1 MIRARSLRLCCV
13 FISWI
18 INAIFL
24 HAQESS
30 RLVTQTIDETKLT
43 GLHGNVHPLVQRRY
57 DLGSV
62 SREVP
67 AKRVL
72 LLLGRPAERDLG
84 LSQYLNEVH
93 GRGSQQYHHWLTP
106 EQFGTRFGPSDSD
119 IQVVCEW
126 LSTKGFQTGRVSKA
140 KTLIEFS
147 GTIGQINDAFHT
159 QIHRYAVNGE
169 LHYANASDPQIP
181 EALSKIVR
189 GISPL
194 NDFYAKPNLRVPG
207 HASFDPSSKQ
217 FTPEFTLSGP
227 NGSLFGVGPEDFATE
242 YDLAPLYAAGIN
254 GSGQTIGI
262 INRSNIDLSLVNAY
276 RALFKLPTNP
286 PQVVV
291 DGGDPGVNGN
301 NPGFDEDAIEAY
313 LDVELAGS
321 VAPATTVN
329 LYIAS
334 FDTVNDPLIL
344 AAQRAIEDNKA
355 DVLSISFGN
364 CEQNLGTSHNQIL
377 NSLWQQAAAQGQT
390 VFVSAGDSGSA
401 GCDDPVTENLAGLGL
416 AVSGFASTPWNIAV
430 GGTDFFYQDYASGAP
445 STATLWNVTNDANN
459 GSLKARLPEQ
469 VWNDSFGFDVM
480 PSMFPLLAGSG
491 GASSIYAKPSWQ
503 NAPGLPNDG
512 HRDLPDVSLF
522 AADGANLSAYA
533 ICASAGDCAADSN
546 GRIPVSIVGGTSAS
560 SPAMAGIMA
569 LVNQKH
575 GRQGQANFVLY
586 PLARQF
592 PAAFHDITLGGNN
605 VPCLAGSPDCVIGTG
620 TIETGRNTLSGYA
633 AAKGYDLASGLGSV
647 DASMLVENWGN
658 ITFLPSITTLQLSST
673 TFAHG
678 TPVTLTADVT
688 HNSAS
693 TSPSGNVSIQTNS
706 PTPFNQTQSV
716 LPIGSNGNASGSTD
730 SLPGGSYEIWASYAG
745 DGNYS
750 GSTSSPVSL
759 TVTPEASTVGISA
772 VTLSPPVIPAANCVP
787 SVGPGENAVA
797 SGSTVFPSTVLW
809 LSANPIGKSG
819 LSGATG
825 SVAFTFDNLPP
836 VSAAL
841 NVDGIATW
849 NTPATA
855 TSGTHSVVA
864 SYSGDSSY
872 NPSQSSAFTYTV
884 KQGASSLAIGPAG
897 ICGTGTTC
905 TAVAGDA
912 VPMEVLLQAIGCI
925 APMGTVTL
933 TLGSQS
939 QTVKMSSEG
948 SYADQVLTGV
958 AEFSNLSPGNYP
970 ISATYSGDSNYQGAT
985 NNSFTLSVV
994 APSGTRVP
1002 TSTTISES
1010 KSTLELFQSETSF
1023 TVAVT
1028 GGSGSG
1034 TTPTG
1039 TVIVYANG
1047 SSVASIR
1054 LSPSGPNT
1062 ASGIATSQLSTNF
1075 NFGANQIT
1083 AVYTGDNTYQES
1095 VSSAIQLTVVETV
1108 ANPDFTIAPSV
1119 PQFGLAKGGTANT
1132 SLNLA
1137 SVFGFNGTVT
1147 LSCTPSDTSITCS
1160 VSPSS
1165 VNVNSSTT
1173 AQVTLMAT
1181 SNGANA
1187 AVKTQSRGSAATL
1200 WLAGGSLMLGFLFFS
1215 SSRKTVH
1222 DSRLPITLG
1231 TSFLLLICIA
1241 CGSGHN
1247 QVTNPRPPPPQS
1259 ITLLNAHNIVVTG
1272 TANGIIHNAQV
1283 TVVVQ

>member
-1 MIRARSLRLCCV
+1 
-13 FISWI
+13 
-18 INAIFL
+18 
-24 HAQESS
+24 
-30 RLVTQTIDETKLT
+30 
-43 GLHGNVHPLVQRRY
+43 
-57 DLGSV
+57 
-62 SREVP
+62 
-67 AKRVL
+67 
-72 LLLGRPAERDLG
+72 
-84 LSQYLNEVH
+84 
-93 GRGSQQYHHWLTP
+93 
-106 EQFGTRFGPSDSD
+106 
-119 IQVVCEW
+119 
-126 LSTKGFQTGRVSKA
+126 
-140 KTLIEFS
+140 
-147 GTIGQINDAFHT
+147 
-159 QIHRYAVNGE
+159 
-169 LHYANASDPQIP
+169 
-181 EALSKIVR
+181 
-189 GISPL
+189 
-194 NDFYAKPNLRVPG
+194 
-207 HASFDPSSKQ
+207 
-217 FTPEFTLSGP
+217 
-227 NGSLFGVGPEDFATE
+227 
-242 YDLAPLYAAGIN
+242 
-254 GSGQTIGI
+254 
-262 INRSNIDLSLVNAY
+262 LVNAY

-321 VAPATTVN
+321 VAPVATVN
-329 LYIAS
+329 LYIAL
-334 FDTVNDPLIL
+334 FDTVNDPLML

-445 STATLWNVTNDANN
+445 SAATLWNATNDANK
-459 GSLKARLPEQ
+459 GSLKAPLPEQ

-480 PSMFPLLAGSG
+480 PSMFPLFAGSG

-503 NAPGLPNDG
+503 NAPGVPNDG

-522 AADGANLSAYA
+522 AADGASLSAYA
-533 ICASAGDCAADSN
+533 ICANAGDCAADSN

-592 PAAFHDITLGGNN
+592 PTAFHDITLGGNN

-633 AAKGYDLASGLGSV
+633 AARGYDLASGLGSI
-647 DASMLVENWGN
+647 DASMLVDNWGN
-658 ITFLPSITTLQLSST
+658 ITFLPSTTTLQLSST

-678 TPVTLTADVT
+678 TPVTLNADVT
-688 HNSAS
+688 HSSGS

-706 PTPFNQTQSV
+706 PTPFDQTQSV

-730 SLPGGSYEIWASYAG
+730 SLPGGSYEIWGSYAG

-750 GSTSSPVSL
+750 GSTSSPVSV
-759 TVTPEASTVGISA
+759 TVAPEASTVSISA
-772 VTLSPPVIPAANCVP
+772 VALSPPVIPAANCVP
-787 SVGPGENAVA
+787 SVGLGENAVA

-809 LSANPIGKSG
+809 MFANPTGKSG

-836 VSAAL
+836 VSAVL

-849 NTPATA
+849 TTPATA
-855 TSGTHSVVA
+855 TTGTHSVVA

-872 NPSQSSAFTYTV
+872 SPSQSSPFTYTV
-884 KQGASSLAIGPAG
+884 KQGSSNLAIGPGG
-897 ICGTGTTC
+897 ICGNGTTTC

-925 APMGTVTL
+925 APTGTVTV

-948 SYADQVLTGV
+948 SYADQILTGI
-958 AEFSNLSPGNYP
+958 AEFTNLSPGNYP
-970 ISATYSGDSNYQGAT
+970 ISATYSGDSNYRGAT
-985 NNSFTLSVV
+985 INSFTLSVV
-994 APSGTRVP
+994 APSGMRIP

-1034 TTPTG
+1034 KTPTG

-1047 SSVASIR
+1047 SGVASIS

-1095 VSSAIQLTVVETV
+1095 VSSPIQLTVVETV
-1108 ANPDFTIAPSV
+1108 ARPDFTIAPSV
-1119 PQFGLAKGGTANT
+1119 SQFVLAKGGTANT

-1137 SVFGFNGTVT
+1137 SVFGFNGTVA

-1165 VNVNSSTT
+1165 VNVNASTT

-1181 SNGANA
+1181 SNGSNA
-1187 AVKTQSRGSAATL
+1187 AVTTQSRSSAAML
-1200 WLAGGSLMLGFLFFS
+1200 WLAGGSLMLGFLFLS
-1215 SSRKTVH
+1215 SARKTAH
-1222 DSRLPITLG
+1222 GSRLPVTLG
-1231 TSFLLLICIA
+1231 TAFLLLICIA

-1247 QVTNPRPPPPQS
+1247 QVTKPQPPPPQP
-1259 ITLLNAHNIVVTG
+1259 ITPLNAHSIVVAC
-1272 TANGIIHNAQV
+1272 TANGIIHNTQV